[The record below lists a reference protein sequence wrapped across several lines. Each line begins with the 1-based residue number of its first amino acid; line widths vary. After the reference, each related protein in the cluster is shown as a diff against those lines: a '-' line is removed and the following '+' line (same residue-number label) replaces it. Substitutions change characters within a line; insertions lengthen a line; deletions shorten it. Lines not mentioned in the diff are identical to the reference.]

1 MYSMYSHSKND
12 VVDCS
17 SIIVCHGLTGIFI
30 YTTFLHVAQREQ
42 IYIVDH
48 ASNTQQSHTVT
59 YSHIQSHTVTTV
71 TVTIA
76 YYSHF
81 SVSLQSPQDNYS
93 RVCDAEKRQISD
105 DAATAPNVVTC
116 VFDSCT
122 HRLNGWMNSLRSTV
136 PEPRR
141 R

>member
-1 MYSMYSHSKND
+1 MKRPHQIVLDEARSCPRHSLMLEHYKVLHLLEPVQQYYNVTCNYSMYSHSKND

-17 SIIVCHGLTGIFI
+17 SIMVCHGLTGIFI

-59 YSHIQSHTVTTV
+59 TV

-76 YYSHF
+76 TFLFHYSPR
-81 SVSLQSPQDNYS
+81 SNYS
-93 RVCDAEKRQISD
+93 RVCDAVLRQ
-105 DAATAPNVVTC
+105 
-116 VFDSCT
+116 
-122 HRLNGWMNSLRSTV
+122 RL
-136 PEPRR
+136 RR
-141 R
+141 RCAVRL